1 MNEAA
6 QIHAVTPFPAAR
18 PTTERWRALA
28 WLCSLS
34 ALTYIGRVVII
45 QVQDR
50 MELDLHLTPANFGYT
65 FSAFA
70 LAYALF
76 EVPSGWLGDKL
87 GPRKIFIRIVLFW
100 IAFTALTGVAWSL
113 WSLLVVR
120 FFFGA
125 GEAGAFP
132 NIGRASREW
141 FPFHERGLTQGTVW
155 LFARW
160 GGAVA
165 PFLIM
170 LFARPFGWRIGFV
183 LMCLL
188 GVLWLCGFVR
198 RYRESPQDDGS
209 VNAAERALIA
219 EGRAATTKGLPLSW
233 PTMLRSSTLWS
244 LSVMYFC
251 SNAGWSFFISWITP
265 FLHRDL
271 RLNGL
276 SLVLAS
282 GGPLFVGGIAC
293 LLGGFIT
300 DRQVQIWG
308 RRWGRT
314 LQGVIAYALGGVF
327 MLVAL
332 ASTPKHAVLA
342 FASLC
347 LASFVKDLGMAASW
361 STTIDIG
368 HRYSGTVAGFM
379 NTVGNLSQVIAV
391 PIVAWLA
398 TLAGE
403 PGRPSWHVSLYFY
416 AGMFFVASIC
426 WLFVDPRRTIVYS
439 EVGQGLQT

>member
-1 MNEAA
+1 MSKDAQVSVAPLAA
-6 QIHAVTPFPAAR
+6 NH
-18 PTTERWRALA
+18 PTNIRWRALA

-34 ALTYIGRVVII
+34 ALTYIGRVAII

-50 MELDLHLTPANFGYT
+50 MEIDLHLTPEKFAYS

-70 LAYALF
+70 LAYAFF

-87 GPRKIFIRIVLFW
+87 GPQKILIRIVLFW
-100 IAFTALTGVAWSL
+100 IAFTALTGIAWSL
-113 WSLLVVR
+113 WSLLIVR

-141 FPFHERGLTQGTVW
+141 FPFRERGLTQGTVW

-170 LFARPFGWRIGFV
+170 FFALPFGWRVGFV
-183 LMCLL
+183 VMSVL
-188 GVLWLCGFVR
+188 GALWLWGFAR
-198 RYRESPQDDGS
+198 RYKDNPLDDVN

-219 EGRAATTKGLPLSW
+219 EGRGINTKPLPLSW

-271 RLNGL
+271 RLDGV

-282 GGPLFVGGIAC
+282 GGPLFFGGIAC
-293 LLGGFIT
+293 LLGGFFT
-300 DRQVQIWG
+300 DRQVRIWG

-314 LQGVIAYALGGVF
+314 LQGVIAYSLGGIF

-332 ASTPKHAVLA
+332 ACTPKHVVLA
-342 FASLC
+342 YSSLC

-368 HRYSGTVAGFM
+368 HSYSGTVGGFM

-398 TLAGE
+398 TLAGS
-403 PGRPSWHVSLYFY
+403 PGRPSWDVSLYFY

-426 WLFVDPRRTIVYS
+426 WLFVDPRRTIVYAGGA
-439 EVGQGLQT
+439 GQALQT